1 MGSTETELRRRLA
14 RLELAT
20 VASSGLLDRL
30 QIGALVAD
38 SAGFV
43 VHSNKTM
50 QSLAA
55 RTDRPFI
62 VFGADR
68 EQRIEA
74 RWFRAIVAPLF
85 RPARERTTGAVVAT
99 VPSRSHGAALQML
112 LAPLVTGDV
121 PKHTER
127 PLGVMIFVSDPSDHI
142 EPSLRTLQ
150 SLFKLTKTEARIA
163 VLLAGGTPLREI
175 AAALGITP
183 GTARWHVKHLLP
195 KTGTRSQ
202 RQLACVLLAGIA
214 AVRAE

>member
-1 MGSTETELRRRLA
+1 MGNTETELRRRLA
-14 RLELAT
+14 RLEFVR
-20 VASSGLLDRL
+20 VASSSLLDRM
-30 QIGALVAD
+30 QIGALVTD

-43 VHSNKTM
+43 VHSNRTM

-74 RWFRAIVAPLF
+74 RWFRAVVAPLF
-85 RPARERTTGAVVAT
+85 RPARERTTSAVVAT
-99 VPSRSHGAALQML
+99 VPSRSHGALQIL

-121 PKHTER
+121 VKTAER
-127 PLGVMIFVSDPSDHI
+127 PLGVMIFVSDPSDHV
-142 EPSLRTLQ
+142 EPSQRTLQ

-163 VLLAGGTPLREI
+163 VLLARGTPLREI
-175 AAALGITP
+175 ATALGMTQ